1 MFSFLWKESG
11 GPMVSGPKRKG
22 FGSSI
27 LLDAAKHFGQ
37 HVALD
42 YDPQGLRFQIQ
53 LLLSTIEADKKQEG
67 GTSLPRRFRV
77 HRYSS

>member
-1 MFSFLWKESG
+1 LFSFVWEESG
-11 GPMVSGPKRKG
+11 GPRVSAPKQTG

-42 YDPQGLRFQIQ
+42 YSPQGLTYEIR
-53 LLLSTIEADKKQEG
+53 LLLTTIEADKKQEG
-67 GTSLPRRFRV
+67 RASLTRGLAG
-77 HRYSS
+77 